1 VNNTWRRNRLGAPGI
16 NNESSKGL
24 LSMADNKE
32 NDVPVVNSESSKL
45 DRWLEI
51 AKKGGI
57 LAGIVIGG
65 LLAAVASGGLSLP
78 PTVIGVLNAILAVL
92 AAAGLA
98 SPGLKQ
104 ITPPSQKGP
113 PADP

>member
-1 VNNTWRRNRLGAPGI
+1 
-16 NNESSKGL
+16 
-24 LSMADNKE
+24 MADDKK
-32 NDVPVVNSESSKL
+32 NDVPVVNSEASKL

-57 LAGIVIGG
+57 LAGIVI
-65 LLAAVASGGLSLP
+65 AAILSLVASGGLSLP
-78 PTVIGVLNAILAVL
+78 AGAVGVLNAILAVL

-104 ITPPSQKGP
+104 LAPPASSQKGP